1 MPKTRT
7 QLAAEIHDALTARG
21 IDRSNSAIRRMAVKW
36 HRREE
41 ETGVELDHFSG
52 LRILGITEDP
62 TPVLAIQNIER
73 EGAQQP

>member
-7 QLAAEIHDALTARG
+7 QIAAEIHDALTARG

-41 ETGVELDHFSG
+41 ETGEPLEEWEG
-52 LRILGITEDP
+52 LRILGVISDP
-62 TPVLAIQNIER
+62 TPTQAIRNLER
-73 EGAQQP
+73 AMA